1 MWTVCLMLG
10 FASVQ
15 AQNGTIRGTV
25 TDSETGELLMFANV
39 IIQDTDP
46 PVGTQTDLDGA
57 YELSSPAG
65 IIAVEVS
72 YVGYSNK
79 VVTDIEVKD
88 GEVTVIDI
96 ALGEDALDLEEIVVK
111 AERLDR
117 TENALLALQR
127 KAAGI
132 QDGISAQEISRYGS
146 SNAAESMKRVT
157 GASVVDGKYVYVRGL
172 GDRYSSAQLNGQELP
187 STDPY
192 RNSSQLDLIPANL
205 LENIIASKSFTPDQ
219 PGSFT
224 GGNVNIKTKSF
235 PERFTLSFSS
245 GVTYNTISSFQDD
258 FLSYNGGSNDWLGF
272 DDGTRE
278 IPSVIIDPK
287 NREELTD
294 GLNVRARSDESLANI
309 LDVTSNSVNPEM
321 APITDN
327 SGINHSLAFSVG
339 NQFDV
344 GGHPLGLLA
353 GVNYRRS
360 FSAYGMDEGISSYY
374 ELIADS
380 NSPNGFSMNEQF
392 NYVTS
397 KGTDNPQ
404 IGGLFNLAYKFGASN
419 TNKVSFNFLYNHDA
433 EKSAAFGTGPNPD
446 LLTGTNELE
455 SRVLSWKERE
465 MASLQLTGEHVLSF
479 LNNAVLEWGGSIV
492 NSNQI
497 EPDLRFF
504 ANSFRDNSDGTR
516 NHFINPS
523 QVDLPFHM
531 WRTLDDQQQ
540 LGKADLTIPFLQSR
554 SKGNKFKI
562 GYLYKNKDRNFEEL
576 RYQFQN
582 KDSNTMPYEGD
593 PVTFF
598 GAENVGIVRVDTTG
612 SGNLRYRSGL
622 FLSDET
628 RPENRYIGQEEV
640 SAYYAMGTYDL
651 NKLRII
657 AGARV
662 EETNIVVNSIDT
674 GRINAT
680 DVLPSLSLT
689 YRASENMNFRA
700 GASQT
705 LARPNLREIAPFSS
719 FEFIGGFIFT
729 GNPEIERTLVQNYDL
744 RWEWFPN
751 AGELIA
757 ISAYYKNFENPIVS
771 RFIPESLNAEVK
783 FDNEESGRVYGVEL
797 ELRKSLAFIADA
809 LRNFKFSTNLSFI
822 QSEVDINAEELAVIQ
837 RNPEFGDTRP
847 FPGQS
852 DILFNAAL
860 NYQNLENGLD
870 AILSFNYFSE
880 RLAIIGRNGTPDI
893 YEQPRPQLDFSI
905 KKTFQEN
912 FQAKFSVQNILD
924 TNYRTSMSFGGEEYV
939 VIEYPRGLSFGLSLS
954 YTIR

>member
-46 PVGTQTDLDGA
+46 PIGTQTDLDGA

-79 VVTDIEVKD
+79 VITDIEVKD

-127 KAAGI
+127 KAPGI

-397 KGTDNPQ
+397 RGTDNPQ

-465 MASLQLTGEHVLSF
+465 MSSLQLTGEHVLSF

-582 KDSNTMPYEGD
+582 KDSNTESYQGD
-593 PVTFF
+593 PLTFF
-598 GAENVGIVRVDTTG
+598 GPENVGIVRVDTTG

-640 SAYYAMGTYDL
+640 TAYYAMGTYDL

>member
-1 MWTVCLMLG
+1 MLG

-46 PVGTQTDLDGA
+46 PIGTQTDLDGA

-79 VVTDIEVKD
+79 VITDIEVKD

-127 KAAGI
+127 KAPGI

-397 KGTDNPQ
+397 RGTDNPQ

-465 MASLQLTGEHVLSF
+465 MSSLQLTGEHVLSF

-582 KDSNTMPYEGD
+582 KDSNTESYQGD
-593 PVTFF
+593 PLTFF
-598 GAENVGIVRVDTTG
+598 GPENVGIVRVDTTG

-640 SAYYAMGTYDL
+640 TAYYAMGTYDL